1 MKEYL
6 EKKLM
11 SLDKIVDFSSESV
24 MVQAELG
31 KTSQHHRSGDFFRA
45 EVNLNVGGKSYRAVS
60 EKDDL
65 YAAIDDV
72 KDELTREVKAD
83 KDKHHTQLR
92 EGSQK
97 IKDILKTGEAEA
109 EAEAP
114 EDKYED
120 TV

>member
-11 SLDKIVDFSSESV
+11 SLDKIVDFSSENV

-31 KTSQHHRSGDFFRA
+31 KTTKHHRSGDFFRA
-45 EVNLNVGGKSYRAVS
+45 EVNLNVAGKSYRAVS

-72 KDELTREVKAD
+72 KDELTREVKTD
-83 KDKHHTQLR
+83 KDKHQTKLR

-97 IKDILKTGEAEA
+97 IKSMLHSDEPQNETESES
-109 EAEAP
+109 
-114 EDKYED
+114 
-120 TV
+120 